1 MELTAHNTVLST
13 PRELLRGTQ
22 MEILREQLTL
32 PQHLLLLKRDQMGE
46 IQELEA
52 ELADLKAERDSLE
65 QRVIYLTSSIRIK
78 QEELHA
84 LYTKSRK

>member
-1 MELTAHNTVLST
+1 
-13 PRELLRGTQ
+13 
-22 MEILREQLTL
+22 
-32 PQHLLLLKRDQMGE
+32 MGE

-84 LYTKSRK
+84 LYAKSRK